1 MSCCFKKIGAD
12 ITFIDAG
19 CDGRAYMSQGIMQHN
34 SLSYAL
40 LDVCY
45 VSRSML
51 ARRMRLDVLDR
62 DKNSIRGDE
71 ACGWAYANLDLV
83 AEGQVTEQWL
93 QLRGVPSGEV
103 RIRLLVLS
111 GTDDSNEVW

>member
-1 MSCCFKKIGAD
+1 
-12 ITFIDAG
+12 
-19 CDGRAYMSQGIMQHN
+19 
-34 SLSYAL
+34 
-40 LDVCY
+40 
-45 VSRSML
+45 ML

-62 DKNSIRGDE
+62 DKNSIKGDE

-93 QLRGVPSGEV
+93 QLRGVPSGEI

-111 GTDDSNEVW
+111 GTDDSNEVHQLYTSATACGHWFPAFRCLSGC

>member
-1 MSCCFKKIGAD
+1 M
-12 ITFIDAG
+12 
-19 CDGRAYMSQGIMQHN
+19 Y
-34 SLSYAL
+34 
-40 LDVCY
+40 
-45 VSRSML
+45 RSML

-62 DKNSIRGDE
+62 DKNSIKGDE

-93 QLRGVPSGEV
+93 QLRGVPSGEI

-111 GTDDSNEVW
+111 GTDDSNEVQQ